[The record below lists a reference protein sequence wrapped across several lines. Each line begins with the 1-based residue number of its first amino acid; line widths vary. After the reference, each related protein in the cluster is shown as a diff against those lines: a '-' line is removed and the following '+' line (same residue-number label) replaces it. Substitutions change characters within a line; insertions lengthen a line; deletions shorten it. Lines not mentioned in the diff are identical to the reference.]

1 MLRRLVGVKFA
12 AILDS
17 VSSSRYSFKAEFR
30 AYCRPFEGSGW
41 PGEDNPKGTRLKGT
55 FSRAFGRRVV
65 AAAFFLALI
74 ALGATVRGAR
84 GQQAVQQPSQDVTPP
99 SNYSGIAVQAS
110 PQVFA
115 TMCAM
120 EAAGYEIDPAVL
132 ANSSPTLL
140 ALRNELLA
148 ERGPA
153 AEALRAFYREHAL
166 ADPTETLSP
175 YVTFAIVAGPPPEF
189 QLQGNSETLPPG
201 VSSIDGFQGVLS
213 AFYKEARLDRRW
225 AELEPQYD
233 PIVTS
238 YRLALARTVT
248 IVNAYLREVLRP
260 SSGRSFTLDF
270 EPLVGARTNFR
281 NFGNAYTLVVGP
293 PSEASADAVRHAYL
307 HFMIDP
313 LVLRNRLALEKRRT
327 IVDTAARAPQ
337 LPTEYQEDIVGLLAE
352 SLIKAVELRLNHLP
366 PDKLQ
371 TALTEADNSGFVLVR
386 PLVDQLRL
394 FEKDEPAMSYYF
406 GDLIKG
412 IDTDAERKQ
421 LQALIARAPAPEAAP
436 PPQVQPAQEDHTAS
450 QLEQWLAEGDHQVAL
465 RNGAAASTVFQRVLS
480 KYPDEPR
487 ALYGLALAD
496 VLSGKA
502 EDARDLFEKLV
513 SEVPAAAASG
523 GNSDSVVLAWS
534 HVYLGRIHDL
544 GDERDEAVKEYQAAL
559 AVTGGPEAARTAA
572 RSGIEDPYKPARSG
586 DSNRQ

>member
-1 MLRRLVGVKFA
+1 LLERLSDSLRP

-17 VSSSRYSFKAEFR
+17 VCSSRYSFKAEFR
-30 AYCRPFEGSGW
+30 AYCRPFRGSGR
-41 PGEDNPKGTRLKGT
+41 PGEDNPKGIRLRGT
-55 FSRAFGRRVV
+55 FNRAVARRIVV
-65 AAAFFLALI
+65 AAFFVALI
-74 ALGATVRGAR
+74 AFGATVKGAR
-84 GQQAVQQPSQDVTPP
+84 GQQVAPQAAAQPS
-99 SNYSGIAVQAS
+99 SYSGISVQAS

-120 EAAGYEIDPAVL
+120 EAAGYEIDPAIL
-132 ANSSPTLL
+132 ANGSPTLL
-140 ALRNELLA
+140 ALRNELVA
-148 ERGPA
+148 EHGPA

-175 YVTFAIVAGPPPEF
+175 YVTFAIVAGPAPEF
-189 QLQGNSETLPPG
+189 QLQGDSESLPPG
-201 VSSIDGFQGVLS
+201 VSSIDGFQAILS
-213 AFYKEARLDRRW
+213 AFYKEARLDRHW

-352 SLIKAVELRLNHLP
+352 SLIKAVELRLNHLT

-371 TALTEADNSGFVLVR
+371 AALTDADNSGFVLVR

-406 GDLIKG
+406 GDLVQA

-421 LQALIARAPAPEAAP
+421 LEALIARAPALEAAP
-436 PPQVQPAQEDHTAS
+436 QPRVQPAQEDHTAS

-465 RNGAAASTVFQRVLS
+465 RNGPAASAIFQRVLS

-502 EDARDLFEKLV
+502 EDARDLFERLV
-513 SEVPAAAASG
+513 SQAPAAAAPG
-523 GNSDSVVLAWS
+523 GNSNGTILAWS

-559 AVTGGPEAARTAA
+559 AVNGAPEAARTAA
-572 RSGIEDPYKPARSG
+572 RSGVEDPYKPARSG
-586 DSNRQ
+586 DSNQQ